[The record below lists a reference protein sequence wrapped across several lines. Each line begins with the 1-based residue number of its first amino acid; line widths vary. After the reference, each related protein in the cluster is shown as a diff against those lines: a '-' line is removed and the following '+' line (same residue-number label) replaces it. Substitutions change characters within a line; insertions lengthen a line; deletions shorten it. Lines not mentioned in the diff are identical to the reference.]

1 MLALTGIERSY
12 ASAIGQT
19 MHNLTV
25 QAEVGSVM
33 EGMLGDLEAWEWAN
47 KEEVLKKELEHAR
60 AQVQA
65 LKVSERALLEV
76 RWWWGGHS
84 TAVLGRWC
92 CRKNGWYCC
101 GGSRNTPD
109 NSDLPQGSVN
119 VKKGAPSC
127 TALLAAAVSAP
138 LGKPVYLVN
147 RRISVCQASAA
158 AELQRAAQ
166 LLLSSKA
173 KEAVG
178 WKSWHSQLVVKRST
192 EAGTT
197 TGTDRHHVCTHP

>member
-65 LKVSERALLEV
+65 LKDSERALLEDTCV
-76 RWWWGGHS
+76 PSIGRLRDCSALHS
-84 TAVLGRWC
+84 C
-92 CRKNGWYCC
+92 Y
-101 GGSRNTPD
+101 
-109 NSDLPQGSVN
+109 
-119 VKKGAPSC
+119 
-127 TALLAAAVSAP
+127 
-138 LGKPVYLVN
+138 
-147 RRISVCQASAA
+147 
-158 AELQRAAQ
+158 
-166 LLLSSKA
+166 
-173 KEAVG
+173 
-178 WKSWHSQLVVKRST
+178 
-192 EAGTT
+192 
-197 TGTDRHHVCTHP
+197 